1 MESAKWRQALG
12 KEETITLNQNKFFA
26 LMKKR
31 KEEVKKFEPLTKYD
45 NGLQFVQ
52 HPNEVER
59 MKKDEAFSVK
69 SKNWIK
75 NLKRDLYL
83 QEAVN
88 VIGEIK

>member
-1 MESAKWRQALG
+1 M
-12 KEETITLNQNKFFA
+12 
-26 LMKKR
+26 
-31 KEEVKKFEPLTKYD
+31 KKFEPLTKYD

>member
-1 MESAKWRQALG
+1 
-12 KEETITLNQNKFFA
+12 
-26 LMKKR
+26 KR